1 MPATTTKTRSSS
13 KSSSRTRTRGFDAVD
28 WIQKHC
34 ILAEGDYYGQPF
46 RLRDWQK
53 RFLLRLYAVDEQGHR
68 LVHQAL
74 LGLPSGNGKSELA
87 AAIAAYELASDSRVS
102 PIVAVA
108 AASWEQADHVFG
120 ALKTMCRVSKT
131 LSQVTEVFDTEI
143 LLRGMPG
150 RAYRVAAVAGTNE
163 GQRPTVVIGDELHE
177 WLGQRERVWA
187 VLTKSLAKRQD
198 TLALG
203 ITTAG
208 WDHDSVCY
216 RLYEQGKKIESGEIP
231 ADGFLF
237 EWHEAPA
244 DSEVDD
250 RKAWRACNPALGD
263 FLAEENLAQSFHV
276 LPEHEARRYHLNQWV
291 TRGRQWLPLD
301 PWNQLANMHDVPE
314 GERIVLGFDGSLA
327 RDTTALIGCTLE
339 GYVFVVGAWEK
350 PADADREWMV
360 PRAEV
365 DAVVA
370 QAFERWDVAEM
381 ACDRSWWPGEF
392 QAWSDEFGEER
403 VVEFPNTPSRMGPA
417 CQRFHAAVMAG
428 QLSHDGDA
436 RLARHLQNAVTK
448 ETRYGTHVTKE
459 ARGSPRKIDLAVAA
473 VMAYE
478 RAMYHAGET
487 EEGPLIAWA

>member
-1 MPATTTKTRSSS
+1 MPATTTKTRSSG
-13 KSSSRTRTRGFDAVD
+13 KSSSRTRTRGWDAIQ
-28 WIQKHC
+28 WIEAHC
-34 ILAEGDYYGQPF
+34 VFAEGDYYEQKVK
-46 RLRDWQK
+46 LREWEK
-53 RFLLRLYAVDEQGHR
+53 RWLLKLYAIDNEGDRQ
-68 LVHQAL
+68 VHLAL
-74 LGLPSGNGKSELA
+74 LGLPSGDGKTALVA
-87 AAIAAYELASDSRVS
+87 MVAAYELAGNTRIS
-102 PIVAVA
+102 PLVVVA
-108 AASWEQADHVFG
+108 AASWEQADHLFG
-120 ALKTMCRVSKT
+120 ALKTMCRISPT

-150 RAYRVAAVAGTNE
+150 RAIRVAAVAGTNE
-163 GQRPTVVIGDELHE
+163 GGLPTCVIGDEFHE
-177 WLGQRERVWA
+177 WLGQRERVWT
-187 VLTKSLAKRQD
+187 VLTKHKRRDFLAI
-198 TLALG
+198 A

-208 WDHDSVCY
+208 WDHDSICY

-231 ADGFLF
+231 AEGFLF

-244 DSEVDD
+244 DADIED
-250 RKAWRACNPALGD
+250 RQAWRDCNPALGD
-263 FLAEENLAQSFHV
+263 FLDEAGLVQD
-276 LPEHEARRYHLNQWV
+276 LRTMPEHEFRRYHLNQWV